1 MIFQDYIMRL
11 IEQLVKV
18 LAKILFN
25 KKAGNYNGALE
36 SINVA
41 LNALVGLDYKL
52 IDELGAND
60 IISLLDYAN
69 EKPVVNIK
77 CIVAAKLIKEKSD
90 LLKLNKTENLTLI
103 PNYQKAVNL
112 ILEGIIN
119 GKNAEIDLSNFYQD
133 VKALAGLLG
142 DEIIPEIRFKLF
154 KFYELSGEYNNA
166 MTELFR
172 LKELGY
178 PNIKGEGIS
187 FFNKLE
193 KLSGNELSKGSLLK
207 AGLDRSLADFLKD
220 TI

>member
-25 KKAGNYNGALE
+25 KRTGNYNAALE
-36 SINVA
+36 SIDNA
-41 LNALVGLDYKL
+41 LNTLVGLDHKL

-60 IISLLDYAN
+60 IKSLLDYAN
-69 EKPVVNIK
+69 EKPIVNIK

-90 LLKLNKTENLTLI
+90 LLKLSKTGDLILI
-103 PNYQKAVNL
+103 PNYQKALNL

-119 GKNAEIDLSNFYQD
+119 GKNAEIDLTNFYQD
-133 VKALAGLLG
+133 VKELAGLLG
-142 DEIIPEIRFKLF
+142 DEINPEIRFKLF

-172 LKELGY
+172 LKESGY
-178 PNIKGEGIS
+178 PNIKMEGIS

-193 KLSGNELSKGSLLK
+193 KLSEDELLK
-207 AGLDRSLADFLKD
+207 GNFVKAEIAGSSADFLMD